1 MFEEAAMK
9 FHAELLYINDQFP
22 DILTFRK
29 LQDVGRK
36 LYPNGTYLYS
46 VEHELIADRF
56 YWMYFQ
62 YDNAKLYSDKVID
75 TEDNSVK
82 ENPRPKSQVEPRMQ
96 LFACYDLENHILYVS
111 DYSKKATIT
120 DYISEML
127 QKSAQTKNVL
137 RSVDEFLN
145 VVTQLR
151 SVCFTQKRTLF
162 TSKEDSIFKKQA
174 NLYGLDLPEKSKI
187 RLDYGATPIGSAKNA
202 LRDWKMKRESGEFE
216 DVIVVGMD
224 DNGFENTFNFS
235 TLISSVEINVIKD
248 DDYRYEPNIV
258 KTLLINQLGGQM
270 RKGDKT
276 AATILATLTIVVSWS
291 IPLDYNVIASEGLT
305 LSSIVL
311 AVYVAAI
318 LGLINTNL
326 ARTMATTRTH
336 AKSEFTQLGQ
346 LVIYFK
352 YATAYA
358 IATIVISSITLLIP
372 TEANERLF
380 QVIFQCISSIGFA
393 VYSLNLFFLS
403 IILRFMLNRQ
413 LWDA

>member
-1 MFEEAAMK
+1 MK
-9 FHAELLYINDQFP
+9 FHAVLLYIDDQFP
-22 DILTFRK
+22 DISIFRK
-29 LQDVGRK
+29 LQEVGRG
-36 LYPNGTYLYS
+36 LYPKGAYLYS
-46 VEHELIADRF
+46 VEQKLIADRF

-82 ENPRPKSQVEPRMQ
+82 ENPRPKSQVEPRLQ
-96 LFACYDLENHILYVS
+96 LFSCYDLERHILYVS

-137 RSVDEFLN
+137 RSVDDFLN
-145 VVTQLR
+145 VVTQLK
-151 SVCFTQKRTLF
+151 SVCFTQRRTLF

-187 RLDYGATPIGSAKNA
+187 RLDYGATPIGAAKNA

-224 DNGFENTFNFS
+224 DNGLENTFNFS

-248 DDYRYEPNIV
+248 DDYRYEPSIV
-258 KTLLINQLGGQM
+258 KALLVNQLGERM
-270 RKGDKT
+270 RKSDKT
-276 AATILATLTIVVSWS
+276 AAVILATLTIVISWLTH
-291 IPLDYNVIASEGLT
+291 IDYNIIASEGLT

-326 ARTMATTRTH
+326 AKKMAATQAR

-352 YATAYA
+352 YASAYA

-372 TEANERLF
+372 ADPAEVSKR
-380 QVIFQCISSIGFA
+380 IFQIIIQCLSPIGFT
-393 VYSLNLFFLS
+393 VYVLNLFFLAV
-403 IILRFMLNRQ
+403 ILRFMLNRQ
-413 LWDA
+413 LWNT

>member
-1 MFEEAAMK
+1 MK
-9 FHAELLYINDQFP
+9 FHAVLLYINDQFP

-29 LQDVGRK
+29 LQEVGRR
-36 LYPNGTYLYS
+36 LYPKGTYLYS
-46 VEHELIADRF
+46 VEQELISDRL

-82 ENPRPKSQVEPRMQ
+82 ENPRPKSQVEPRLQ
-96 LFACYDLENHILYVS
+96 LFACYDLESHILYVS

-120 DYISEML
+120 DYISDML

-145 VVTQLR
+145 VVTQLK

-248 DDYRYEPNIV
+248 DDYRYNPNIV
-258 KTLLINQLGGQM
+258 KTLLINQLG
-270 RKGDKT
+270 
-276 AATILATLTIVVSWS
+276 
-291 IPLDYNVIASEGLT
+291 E
-305 LSSIVL
+305 
-311 AVYVAAI
+311 
-318 LGLINTNL
+318 TN
-326 ARTMATTRTH
+326 A
-336 AKSEFTQLGQ
+336 
-346 LVIYFK
+346 
-352 YATAYA
+352 
-358 IATIVISSITLLIP
+358 
-372 TEANERLF
+372 
-380 QVIFQCISSIGFA
+380 
-393 VYSLNLFFLS
+393 
-403 IILRFMLNRQ
+403 
-413 LWDA
+413 